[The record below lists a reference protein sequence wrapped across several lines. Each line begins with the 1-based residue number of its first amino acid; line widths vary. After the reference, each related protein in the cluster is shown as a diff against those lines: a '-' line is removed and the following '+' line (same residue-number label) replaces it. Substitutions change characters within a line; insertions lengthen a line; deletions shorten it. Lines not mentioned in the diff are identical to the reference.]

1 MFDTNMVVKT
11 ILFRLRFRNCF
22 GPLKCGSD
30 TNMVVNT
37 FIRSKFRNIFFS
49 MQVWTSRY
57 KCGSENKNVGRSRLP
72 KLQLVKEPVFVVLVS
87 VKTLI
92 DSITTTQKAETDT
105 TVKNEPKQITPNG
118 FVTAS
123 WNPAGIEYNR
133 FSRNKSQNRILIRTG
148 GLYRCVWGLY
158 LRPRGWVFTS
168 FSF

>member
-1 MFDTNMVVKT
+1 MVPIQIWLWT
-11 ILFRLRFRNCF
+11 LLFGLSFE
-22 GPLKCGSD
+22 
-30 TNMVVNT
+30 
-37 FIRSKFRNIFFS
+37 IFFS
-49 MQVWTSRY
+49 MQVWPSRY

-168 FSF
+168 FSFWQVDPPRNSRFTVIKLHVAISS